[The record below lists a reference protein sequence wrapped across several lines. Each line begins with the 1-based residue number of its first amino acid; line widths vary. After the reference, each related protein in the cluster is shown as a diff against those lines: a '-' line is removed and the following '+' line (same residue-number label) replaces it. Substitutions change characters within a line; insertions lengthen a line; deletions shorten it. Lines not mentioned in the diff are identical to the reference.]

1 MSIINSDLERS
12 ILKNFDFFNKAFNNF
27 DEMKDDMKEVAGKAR
42 SIKEA

>member
-1 MSIINSDLERS
+1 MEVITQDLEGS

-27 DEMKDDMKEVAGKAR
+27 EDIKDDMKEVAGKAK